1 MEFYLIAAVIL
12 GFVVYMTYS
21 DTNKKFRPRAGK
33 NKPGFGDYLKTFIQ
47 LVVKSLEE
55 GKKSKPSKSNVNK
68 YSAKNTFFEKKIRG
82 QHTYYRGI
90 QVLGGLLPHSTYIA
104 GIEVRYDQ
112 QRPTNTRAMSGKQ
125 VFEAKGNIQVFYAK
139 PEEEQKYIFIAES
152 VDTYRKY

>member
-12 GFVVYMTYS
+12 GFMVYMTYS
-21 DTNKKFRPRAGK
+21 DTNKKFLPRAGR

-47 LVVKSLEE
+47 IVVKSLEE
-55 GKKSKPSKSNVNK
+55 GKKSKSLKSNVNK
-68 YSAKNTFFEKKIRG
+68 DSAKNTFFEKKIRG
-82 QHTYYRGI
+82 DRAFHHGI
-90 QVLGGLLPHSTYIA
+90 QVLGGVLPHSTYIG

-112 QRPTNTRAMSGKQ
+112 QQPTHTRFINGKQ
-125 VFEAKGNIQVFYAK
+125 VVEAKGNLQVFYAK